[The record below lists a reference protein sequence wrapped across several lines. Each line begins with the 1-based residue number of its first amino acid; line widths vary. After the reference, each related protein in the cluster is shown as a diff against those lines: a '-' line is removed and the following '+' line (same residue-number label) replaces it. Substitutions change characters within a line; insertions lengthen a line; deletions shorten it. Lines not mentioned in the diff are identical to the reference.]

1 MSKIDLINELH
12 NRTGI
17 LKVACA
23 EILDALAECAK
34 AAVGSG
40 TELSIPG
47 VGKITTRQKAART
60 GRNPATGTPVEI
72 PAKTVVAFKAAKA
85 LTDAAN

>member
-1 MSKIDLINELH
+1 MSKNDLITELH

-17 LKVACA
+17 TKKSVG
-23 EILDALAECAK
+23 EVLDAFAEVTK

-60 GRNPATGTPVEI
+60 GRNPATGMPVEI